1 MGNGVST
8 SALCNLFSDLNR
20 AITSTATCAISN
32 RDEIGRDYFEG
43 RRSGPKTGYP
53 GLILRRK
60 ELNRDCHAL
69 HSQSGYPYG
78 VNFSATADLKEIR
91 NSINQ
96 ELLNFVAAENK
107 YLNEIGSELAP
118 VATAMER
125 FLLDSGKRLRPLFA
139 YLGFLGTGSKPSIEI
154 LRACASLELV
164 HVCALMHDDVM
175 DASDTRRGAPSI
187 HRAFEAMHVEEK
199 LSGSAAQFGISSAI
213 LLGDLA
219 LVWSAKMLHQSGIDG
234 ATLLRSLPMYD
245 EMRVE
250 LMAGQ
255 YLDVYE
261 QALASVSVERSLKVA
276 RYKSGKYTIERP
288 LHFGA
293 ALGDGKPDL
302 FTTYSNYGLPLGEA
316 FQLRDD
322 ILGIFGDPQETG
334 KPAGDDL
341 REGKRTVL
349 LANVMELADS
359 TQKSEINS
367 TLGNQGLDLAQVNK
381 VREIFVSTG
390 ALSEVEAL
398 ISKLTSSAQSA
409 LEHGEI
415 DPMATS
421 ALTQLL
427 TIVTQRKL

>member
-1 MGNGVST
+1 
-8 SALCNLFSDLNR
+8 
-20 AITSTATCAISN
+20 
-32 RDEIGRDYFEG
+32 
-43 RRSGPKTGYP
+43 
-53 GLILRRK
+53 
-60 ELNRDCHAL
+60 
-69 HSQSGYPYG
+69 

-139 YLGFLGTGSKPSIEI
+139 YLGFLGTGNKPTIEI

-187 HRAFEAMHVEEK
+187 HRAFEAMHKDAK
-199 LSGSAAQFGISSAI
+199 LIGSSEQFGISSAI

-234 ATLLRSLPMYD
+234 ATLIRALPMYD

-261 QALASVSVERSLKVA
+261 QALASESVERSLKVA

-293 ALGDGKPDL
+293 ALGSGSQNL
-302 FTTYSNYGLPLGEA
+302 FKAYSNYGLPLGEA

-349 LANVMELADS
+349 LAKVMELADAG
-359 TQKSEINS
+359 QKAEISS
-367 TLGNQGLDLAQVNK
+367 TLGNQNLEIAQVDK
-381 VREIFVSTG
+381 VREIFIATG
-390 ALSEVEAL
+390 ALSQVEEL
-398 ISKLTSSAQSA
+398 ISTLTSSAQSA

-415 DPMATS
+415 NPMAKS

>member
-1 MGNGVST
+1 M
-8 SALCNLFSDLNR
+8 
-20 AITSTATCAISN
+20 
-32 RDEIGRDYFEG
+32 
-43 RRSGPKTGYP
+43 
-53 GLILRRK
+53 
-60 ELNRDCHAL
+60 
-69 HSQSGYPYG
+69 
-78 VNFSATADLKEIR
+78 NFSATADLKEIR

-139 YLGFLGTGSKPSIEI
+139 YLGFLGTGNKPTIEI

-187 HRAFEAMHVEEK
+187 HRAFEAMHKDAK
-199 LSGSAAQFGISSAI
+199 LIGSSEQFGISSAI

-234 ATLLRSLPMYD
+234 ATLIRALPMYD

-261 QALASVSVERSLKVA
+261 QALASESVERSLKVA

-293 ALGDGKPDL
+293 ALGSGSQNL
-302 FTTYSNYGLPLGEA
+302 FKAYSNYGLPLGEA

-349 LANVMELADS
+349 LAKVMELADAG
-359 TQKSEINS
+359 QKAEISS
-367 TLGNQGLDLAQVNK
+367 TLGNQNLEIAQVDK
-381 VREIFVSTG
+381 VREIFIATG
-390 ALSEVEAL
+390 ALSQVEEL
-398 ISKLTSSAQSA
+398 ISTLTSSAQSA

-415 DPMATS
+415 NPMAKS

>member
-1 MGNGVST
+1 M
-8 SALCNLFSDLNR
+8 
-20 AITSTATCAISN
+20 
-32 RDEIGRDYFEG
+32 
-43 RRSGPKTGYP
+43 
-53 GLILRRK
+53 
-60 ELNRDCHAL
+60 
-69 HSQSGYPYG
+69 
-78 VNFSATADLKEIR
+78 NFSATADLKEIR

-139 YLGFLGTGSKPSIEI
+139 YLGFLGTGSKPTIEI

-187 HRAFEAMHVEEK
+187 HRAFEAMHKDAK
-199 LSGSAAQFGISSAI
+199 LIGSSEQFGISSAI

-234 ATLLRSLPMYD
+234 ATLIRALPMYD

-261 QALASVSVERSLKVA
+261 QALASESVERSLKVA

-293 ALGDGKPDL
+293 ALGSGNQNL
-302 FTTYSNYGLPLGEA
+302 FKAYSNYGLPLGEA

-349 LANVMELADS
+349 LAKVMELADAG
-359 TQKSEINS
+359 QKAEISS
-367 TLGNQGLDLAQVNK
+367 TLGNQNLEIAQVDK
-381 VREIFVSTG
+381 VREIFIATG
-390 ALSEVEAL
+390 ALSQVEEL
-398 ISKLTSSAQSA
+398 ISTLTSSAQSA

-415 DPMATS
+415 NPMAKS

>member
-1 MGNGVST
+1 M
-8 SALCNLFSDLNR
+8 
-20 AITSTATCAISN
+20 
-32 RDEIGRDYFEG
+32 
-43 RRSGPKTGYP
+43 
-53 GLILRRK
+53 
-60 ELNRDCHAL
+60 
-69 HSQSGYPYG
+69 
-78 VNFSATADLKEIR
+78 NFSATADLKEIR

-139 YLGFLGTGSKPSIEI
+139 YLGFLGTGRKPTIEI

-187 HRAFEAMHVEEK
+187 HRAFEAMHKDAK
-199 LSGSAAQFGISSAI
+199 LSGSSEQFGISSAI

-234 ATLLRSLPMYD
+234 ATLIRALPMYD

-261 QALASVSVERSLKVA
+261 QALASESVERSLKVA

-293 ALGDGKPDL
+293 ALGSGNQNL
-302 FTTYSNYGLPLGEA
+302 FKAYSNYGLPLGEA

-349 LANVMELADS
+349 LAKVMELADAG
-359 TQKSEINS
+359 QKAEISS
-367 TLGNQGLDLAQVNK
+367 TLGNQNLEIAQVNK
-381 VREIFVSTG
+381 VREIFIATG
-390 ALSEVEAL
+390 SLSQVEEL
-398 ISKLTSSAQSA
+398 ISTLTSSAQSA

-415 DPMATS
+415 DPMAKS